1 MALFYILINC
11 LQEKFDLQCVTNNSI
26 NELMRCIRSQMDSL
40 ITGLGDRE
48 LSAMALGLA
57 HRYVLES
64 VALIVKF
71 KVEVIALQRGSS
83 MISIKSS
90 GLTNTCG
97 QMIWQ
102 TMRASSA

>member
-64 VALIVKF
+64 AALIVTIQSRSCSLAEGK
-71 KVEVIALQRGSS
+71 L
-83 MISIKSS
+83 
-90 GLTNTCG
+90 ND
-97 QMIWQ
+97 
-102 TMRASSA
+102 